1 MSTKITVISGGL
13 GEPSSTRLLADRL
26 AAAVRAELDRASVEV
41 TSTVIELRPLAHAIT
56 NAMLTGFASQDLES
70 AFGAVADADA
80 IIAVTPAFNVSYS
93 GLFKSFFDVLPEE
106 TLNDMP
112 VLMGATG
119 GTERHSLILE
129 HALRPMLSY
138 LHAFVSPTGVYAA
151 TDDFGAT
158 EAGPLGD
165 RITRAAADFSR
176 LVRSCGPRQVR
187 DVASDDLSLMRGLL
201 GD

>member
-1 MSTKITVISGGL
+1 
-13 GEPSSTRLLADRL
+13 
-26 AAAVRAELDRASVEV
+26 
-41 TSTVIELRPLAHAIT
+41 
-56 NAMLTGFASQDLES
+56 
-70 AFGAVADADA
+70 
-80 IIAVTPAFNVSYS
+80 
-93 GLFKSFFDVLPEE
+93 
-106 TLNDMP
+106 
-112 VLMGATG
+112 
-119 GTERHSLILE
+119 
-129 HALRPMLSY
+129 MLSY

>member
-1 MSTKITVISGGL
+1 MSTKIAVVSGGL
-13 GEPSSTRLLADRL
+13 RDPSSTRLLADRL
-26 AAAVRAELDRASVEV
+26 AAAVQAELDRASIEV

-56 NAMLTGFASQDLES
+56 DAMLTGFASQDLGS
-70 AFGAVADADA
+70 AFGTIAAADGV
-80 IIAVTPAFNVSYS
+80 IAVTPAFNVSYS

-129 HALRPMLSY
+129 HAMRPMLSY

-176 LVRSCGPRQVR
+176 LVRSCGPREVR
-187 DVASDDLSLMRGLL
+187 DVSSEDLSLMRGLL
-201 GD
+201 GG